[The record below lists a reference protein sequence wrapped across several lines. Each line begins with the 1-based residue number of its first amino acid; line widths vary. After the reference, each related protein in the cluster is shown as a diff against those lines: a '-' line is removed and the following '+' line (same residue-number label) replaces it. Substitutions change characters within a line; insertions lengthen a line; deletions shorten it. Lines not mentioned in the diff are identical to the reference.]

1 MGVPGLIRV
10 NSSLSSLESIE
21 SSSQRISGVE
31 RCGREKVTVKK
42 LRANHALLDIVFDK
56 GVDGRFVRSEPVF
69 PRVVPDRDLL
79 FQFLSQVN
87 NREASPIAED
97 VVVGDLLRLIER
109 VIEFC
114 RKIGTLPV
122 ELSAHD
128 DHMYRSI
135 DTGFSVEFLILAKV
149 VG

>member
-1 MGVPGLIRV
+1 MGVLGLIRV

-31 RCGREKVTVKK
+31 RGGCEKVTVKK
-42 LRANHALLDIVFDK
+42 LRANHALLNIVFDK
-56 GVDGRFVRSEPVF
+56 GVDGRFVRFEPVF
-69 PRVVPDRDLL
+69 PRVVPRGDLL

-87 NREASPIAED
+87 NREASPVAED
-97 VVVGDLLRLIER
+97 IVIGDLLRLLER

-122 ELSAHD
+122 QLSAHD
-128 DHMYRSI
+128 DHVYRS
-135 DTGFSVEFLILAKV
+135 LA
-149 VG
+149 